1 MKVHASPKRDVK
13 DVGLDPI
20 LDESRSLSNWAMEF
34 KMLQNEIFQL
44 WHDCNVS
51 LVHRTY
57 FFMLFQGDPSDAI
70 YLEVEIRR
78 MKFLKNKFSHGEK
91 TIVNGQSLTLASRYV
106 TLSCPLFSYG
116 DFSRVLI
123 NHVSCTVHLVH
134 VRLCRLYICTEWYII
149 YIRCKRLS

>member
-1 MKVHASPKRDVK
+1 MKANESPKREVK

-20 LDESRSLSNWAMEF
+20 LDESKSLSSWPIEF
-34 KMLQNEIFQL
+34 KMLQNEIIQL

-78 MKFLKNKFSHGEK
+78 MKFLKDKFSRGEK
-91 TIVNGQSLTLASRYV
+91 TIVNGQNLTLASR
-106 TLSCPLFSYG
+106 
-116 DFSRVLI
+116 
-123 NHVSCTVHLVH
+123 
-134 VRLCRLYICTEWYII
+134 
-149 YIRCKRLS
+149 